1 MTQTQMSTRT
11 DAELASRVR
20 PAVLRLS
27 RRLRQMR
34 DESLDL
40 SGSQL
45 GAMGV
50 LFRGGEMPIGEL
62 AAHEKV
68 QPPSMTRTVNC
79 LADAGLVTRVAG
91 ETDRR
96 QSKVRL
102 TDAGRDV
109 VLADRRR
116 RNAWLATR
124 IAQLDD
130 ADKAVLRQAVLILEK
145 VND

>member
-1 MTQTQMSTRT
+1 MTETRTSTRA

-20 PAVLRLS
+20 PAILRLS

-40 SGSQL
+40 SPSQL

-62 AAHEKV
+62 AGHEKV

-79 LADAGLVTRVAG
+79 LADAGLVTRIAG

-102 TDAGRDV
+102 TEHGRNV

-116 RNAWLATR
+116 RDAWLTTR

>member
-1 MTQTQMSTRT
+1 MADPRT
-11 DAELASRVR
+11 NIELASSLR
-20 PAVLRLS
+20 PAILRLS

-40 SGSQL
+40 SPSQL

-79 LADAGLVTRVAG
+79 LADAGMITRTAG
-91 ETDRR
+91 DTDRR
-96 QSKVRL
+96 QSKVKL

-116 RNAWLATR
+116 RDAWLTKR
-124 IAQLDD
+124 IAVLTVEE
-130 ADKAVLRQAVLILEK
+130 KRILRQAVKILEK